1 MLEIF
6 YLKNIHQNKIKLNTR
21 KGLIQIPT
29 KEKVKETKKKTKE
42 NLNKRKTTYT
52 RDIQKLRR
60 SPDHSA
66 FNEKEYYPV
75 YPAILASHNVEV
87 CNNKAKR
94 TLQVLLSRRRRC
106 IRRLRVLVEIF
117 EERGRESWFVERC
130 SKGE

>member
-1 MLEIF
+1 MEREGGETISRKIF
-6 YLKNIHQNKIKLNTR
+6 SKLFFDSRQILIKGRQRILLTYKNS
-21 KGLIQIPT
+21 GEDP
-29 KEKVKETKKKTKE
+29 
-42 NLNKRKTTYT
+42 
-52 RDIQKLRR
+52 DR
-60 SPDHSA
+60 SS